1 MQAHHWVFQWT
12 NIAQGDE
19 EISVRQDNLIARNFQ
34 FSQVG
39 GYNAMLI
46 REEIEI
52 AAPMS
57 VVWAVFSALEEYDDW
72 NTACQSCHL
81 IEGEE
86 MEAGACFSFVVRP
99 FTLPIKVTPRIT
111 ECDPGQKVVWE
122 GERLGIHAVHTWTF
136 REINGRVI
144 LISHEEFSGP
154 LIWLARLILVL
165 RRLHSLTRQLLASV
179 KQEAEARYQAQK
191 VS

>member
-1 MQAHHWVFQWT
+1 MHRTYIFLDFT
-12 NIAQGDE
+12 NLRPTPGLCLHIVLVMRGCKAGDK
-19 EISVRQDNLIARNFQ
+19 I
-34 FSQVG
+34 
-39 GYNAMLI
+39 MLI

-52 AAPMS
+52 AAPMP
-57 VVWAVFSALEEYDDW
+57 VVWALFSALEEWDDW
-72 NTACQSCHL
+72 NTVCQSCHL

-86 MEAGACFSFVVRP
+86 MAAGACFSFAVRP
-99 FTLPIKVTPRIT
+99 FTLPIKVKPRIT

-154 LIWLARLILVL
+154 LIWLARLILVP